1 MALSSA
7 SLGRRIWACML
18 PSNSWVNAAVFDVLS
33 WVEAAASVLSEA
45 RLTAA
50 AELAELLAPVLGF
63 DRALWGG
70 TSS

>member
-1 MALSSA
+1 
-7 SLGRRIWACML
+7 ML

-33 WVEAAASVLSEA
+33 WVEAAASGLSEA

-63 DRALWGG
+63 DLPLWGG